1 MYVSYQVKHIEG
13 IEQVYIRWLILESPD
28 KHIRALEH
36 TVLYSKL
43 LALLF
48 LVVPR
53 LSPKSNPMNYS
64 SYAGVLIEPCPKAGK
79 GYMFF

>member
-13 IEQVYIRWLILESPD
+13 VEQVYIRWIILESPK
-28 KHIRALEH
+28 KHILAPEH

-53 LSPKSNPMNYS
+53 ISPRSNPMTFP
-64 SYAGVLIEPCPKAGK
+64 SYAGVLIEPCPKDGK
-79 GYMFF
+79 GQMFS